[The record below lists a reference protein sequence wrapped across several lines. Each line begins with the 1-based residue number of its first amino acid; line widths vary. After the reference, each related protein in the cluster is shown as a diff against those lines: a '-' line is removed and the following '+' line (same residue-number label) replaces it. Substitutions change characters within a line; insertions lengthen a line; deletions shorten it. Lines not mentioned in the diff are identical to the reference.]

1 MATPKGDH
9 ACGICGEARDYI
21 CERCLRC
28 EKCCREHDKTRDK
41 ADQHLGGWLWSI
53 QTVKGQQ
60 LLSLEA
66 TGHAKGDWPGRVSK
80 STATGAGGKA

>member
-1 MATPKGDH
+1 MGTPKGDH
-9 ACGICGEARDYI
+9 VCGICGEARDYI

-28 EKCCREHDKTRDK
+28 EKCCRAHDATRSRDE
-41 ADQHLGGWLWSI
+41 QHLGKWIWSI

-66 TGHAKGDWPGRVSK
+66 NGHAKGDWPGRSAK
-80 STATGAGGKA
+80 SGGAPDAGKK